1 MVWHDIGTKEVET
14 PCRVRKKMIVNTVFL
29 DCDFCVDDI
38 RCFPRRRPWRNDGS
52 NAAGRCAVAVAGT
65 VLCRVFL
72 IWGES
77 IIIWYM
83 MHSFQIPVKKRTCFL
98 FSSVGFF
105 FSCITPSASGGQ
117 PMQLYYMKK
126 EKISLPVSTV
136 ILMIVTI
143 TYKAVLVV
151 VGLGLVLFGQGFL
164 HRYLTEILPVFYLGI
179 GLNVFCVTAMLI
191 LVFHPALAR
200 TILVLGLK
208 IVEKLH
214 LMKRKESRLK
224 KLEASMEVY
233 QNTAAYL
240 GTHKMVLVNVLAI
253 TFAQRFALFAATW
266 FVYRAFHLSG
276 ISFIAIVLLQAV
288 ISVSVDMLPL
298 PGGMGISETLFL
310 KIFPPVFGST
320 LLLPAMVL
328 SRGLGY
334 YGELLVSA
342 VFTIVAQLTIGNT
355 KRGKKTGELHMIGFY
370 DYTVI
375 LTYISFASSISGIF
389 LATRGHFNWAT
400 FCLAFSGLCDMFDG
414 KNCSDEVKNRTEDEK
429 RFGIQIDS
437 LCDVVC
443 FGVFPIVLCY
453 ELGMT
458 QFLQHSDSYFLRS
471 CGRDPS
477 GIF

>member
-1 MVWHDIGTKEVET
+1 MQSK
-14 PCRVRKKMIVNTVFL
+14 KKMIVNTVFL
-29 DCDFCVDDI
+29 VVIFALTIYGVFHGEDLGAMRRADVRWLLPGLFCV
-38 RCFPRRRPWRNDGS
+38 
-52 NAAGRCAVAVAGT
+52 
-65 VLCRVFL
+65 VFF

-266 FVYRAFHLSG
+266 FVYRAFGLSG
-276 ISFIAIVLLQAV
+276 TSAVVIVILQGTIAVA
-288 ISVSVDMLPL
+288 VDMLPL
-298 PGGMGISETLFL
+298 PGGMGISEQLFL
-310 KIFPPVFGST
+310 RIFLPIFGSQ
-320 LLLPAMVL
+320 LLLPGMIL

-334 YGELLVSA
+334 YTELFISA
-342 VFTIVAQLTIGNT
+342 IFTIVANFTIG
-355 KRGKKTGELHMIGFY
+355 RRE
-370 DYTVI
+370 
-375 LTYISFASSISGIF
+375 
-389 LATRGHFNWAT
+389 
-400 FCLAFSGLCDMFDG
+400 
-414 KNCSDEVKNRTEDEK
+414 ED
-429 RFGIQIDS
+429 
-437 LCDVVC
+437 
-443 FGVFPIVLCY
+443 
-453 ELGMT
+453 
-458 QFLQHSDSYFLRS
+458 
-471 CGRDPS
+471 
-477 GIF
+477 